1 MRAVWWR
8 ELRELLL
15 PGLGAGA
22 ALWALGGDWAVR
34 TQHPD
39 RVALFGVVGGGL
51 GLFQGLLDRRRRDD
65 GFLLHRPASAL
76 RIHAARGLAGLTW
89 LLVGALAFAG
99 GLWYERQRWASSG
112 VTRHQDI
119 LSVVEGRF
127 DSGQWPSST
136 PRAELFVLFGLVTAA
151 AWAAARFGVTRRR
164 PVLAVLTTGIAVLG
178 TWSFVARTPD
188 VPSAVVVTGF
198 AAVAWFTW
206 GLLDLAGARR

>member
-15 PGLGAGA
+15 PGLGAGV

-34 TQHPD
+34 TQDAD
-39 RVALFGVVGGGL
+39 RVALFGVVGGGF

-99 GLWYERQRWASSG
+99 GLAYERQRWDSFPWTAYRD
-112 VTRHQDI
+112 VLR
-119 LSVVEGRF
+119 VAEGRF
-127 DSGQWPSST
+127 DSDHGPAVT
-136 PRAELFVLFGLVTAA
+136 PRAELLVLFGLVTAA

-188 VPSAVVVTGF
+188 VPSAVVVTGL

>member
-8 ELRELLL
+8 EVRELLL

-34 TQHPD
+34 TQRAD
-39 RVALFGVVGGGL
+39 SVALFGVVGGGF

-99 GLWYERQRWASSG
+99 GLVYERQRWASS
-112 VTRHQDI
+112 
-119 LSVVEGRF
+119 
-127 DSGQWPSST
+127 PSAYMTYDDYPYS
-136 PRAELFVLFGLVTAA
+136 PSFGAGPMDAPPAGLFVLFGLVTVA
-151 AWAAARFGVTRRR
+151 AWGAARFGVARRR

-188 VPSAVVVTGF
+188 VPSAVAVTGL
-198 AAVAWFTW
+198 AAMAWITW